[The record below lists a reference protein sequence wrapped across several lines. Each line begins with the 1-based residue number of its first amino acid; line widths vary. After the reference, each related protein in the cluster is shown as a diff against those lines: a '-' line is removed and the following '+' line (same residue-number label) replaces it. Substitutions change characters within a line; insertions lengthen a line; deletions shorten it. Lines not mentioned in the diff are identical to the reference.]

1 MPKIAK
7 RFNKLSI
14 YVGNISI
21 YLNETTCRPKRKM
34 WNEKVEWPHHL
45 RLKGSLFNK
54 TLCRLAATKKHIMFN
69 LLNTL
74 VHVFILHFMLFN

>member
-34 WNEKVEWPHHL
+34 WNEKVE
-45 RLKGSLFNK
+45 
-54 TLCRLAATKKHIMFN
+54 
-69 LLNTL
+69 
-74 VHVFILHFMLFN
+74 